1 MNTSQDV
8 LPWLY
13 LQRAFFPNK
22 VTFIF
27 WVNIFLGV
35 TIQPTT
41 TDNRYAEPHDKK
53 KQVPVKCIL
62 GLIKMSAL

>member
-8 LPWLY
+8 LSYLY

-22 VTFIF
+22 VTFNF

-35 TIQPTT
+35 TIQPT
-41 TDNRYAEPHDKK
+41 DNRYIELCDKK
-53 KQVPVKCIL
+53 AQVPVKCIL
-62 GLIKMSAL
+62 GLIKMNVL